1 MVNNCANKA
10 IRTSSSSFDLLNL
23 ENRTWEAMALELEDM
38 YQHEVQMMITV
49 EMDAEEIDGL
59 IFGTETVM
67 LAGCD

>member
-1 MVNNCANKA
+1 
-10 IRTSSSSFDLLNL
+10 
-23 ENRTWEAMALELEDM
+23 MALELEDM